1 MSLFP
6 SRMHSLRL
14 LKEMQLLN
22 MRGCYWPFCCSYQR
36 TWNPCHRGNGTLGAD
51 SLAETRGLYLQKP
64 FFALII
70 LLRTVGLATIASLV
84 VIILTVLWNTLLAKI
99 QHKFQSKIMVEKD
112 DRFKA
117 VSEALVTGSSFKKV
131 RPGQKIAICGE
142 VGSGKSTLLAAIL
155 GKIPSIQGTVQVYGR
170 IAYVS
175 QSAWIQMGT
184 IQQNILFGSPL
195 DSQRYKQTLVK
206 CSLLKD
212 LELLPYSDHTE
223 IGERGVNLSGGQK
236 QHIQLARA
244 LCQNADIYLL
254 DDPFN
259 AVDVHTASSLLN
271 VRKLLIVLCFISLLD
286 WKLKSGLVFCRNTS
300 WKLSQGKLFFLVTHR
315 VDFLPP
321 FDMVL
326 LLSDGEILHAAPYH
340 QLLASTKEF
349 QDLVDAHK
357 ETAGSGK
364 IAEVTLL
371 RRESHTRE
379 LRKND
384 TGKNSIAS
392 EGDPLIKE
400 EEREVGDTG
409 FKPYVQ
415 YLNQNKRYLFFAMAV
430 LSHITFAVGQ
440 VTQNFWMAAH
450 VDNPHVSTLILIGV
464 ITVESCSVSGLMNTS
479 NEVYN
484 LKNYMVDLKIR
495 LVNLEN
501 GKPWTMLIVA

>member
-1 MSLFP
+1 MVIFTRNSLT
-6 SRMHSLRL
+6 
-14 LKEMQLLN
+14 
-22 MRGCYWPFCCSYQR
+22 Y
-36 TWNPCHRGNGTLGAD
+36 
-51 SLAETRGLYLQKP
+51 
-64 FFALII
+64 
-70 LLRTVGLATIASLV
+70 
-84 VIILTVLWNTLLAKI
+84 
-99 QHKFQSKIMVEKD
+99 
-112 DRFKA
+112 
-117 VSEALVTGSSFKKV
+117 
-131 RPGQKIAICGE
+131 
-142 VGSGKSTLLAAIL
+142 
-155 GKIPSIQGTVQVYGR
+155 VYF
-170 IAYVS
+170 YS
-175 QSAWIQMGT
+175 Q
-184 IQQNILFGSPL
+184 
-195 DSQRYKQTLVK
+195 
-206 CSLLKD
+206 
-212 LELLPYSDHTE
+212 
-223 IGERGVNLSGGQK
+223 
-236 QHIQLARA
+236 
-244 LCQNADIYLL
+244 
-254 DDPFN
+254 
-259 AVDVHTASSLLN
+259 
-271 VRKLLIVLCFISLLD
+271 
-286 WKLKSGLVFCRNTS
+286 
-300 WKLSQGKLFFLVTHR
+300 
-315 VDFLPP
+315 
-321 FDMVL
+321 

-495 LVNLEN
+495 LVNVEN

>member
-1 MSLFP
+1 MRLSNVAKLMHSSENP
-6 SRMHSLRL
+6 SRPTLRNINL
-14 LKEMQLLN
+14 E
-22 MRGCYWPFCCSYQR
+22 
-36 TWNPCHRGNGTLGAD
+36 
-51 SLAETRGLYLQKP
+51 
-64 FFALII
+64 
-70 LLRTVGLATIASLV
+70 
-84 VIILTVLWNTLLAKI
+84 
-99 QHKFQSKIMVEKD
+99 
-112 DRFKA
+112 
-117 VSEALVTGSSFKKV
+117 V

-155 GKIPSIQGTVQVYGR
+155 GKIPSIQGTVQIYGR

-212 LELLPYSDHTE
+212 LELLPYSDLTE

-300 WKLSQGKLFFLVTHR
+300 WKLSQGKLFFLVTHQ

-415 YLNQNKRYLFFAMAV
+415 YLNQNKGYLFFAMAV